1 MQVSTEKKD
10 GLKHEITVTV
20 PQEDVKKAN
29 AKSVRYFAKNVKI
42 DGFRKGHIPDS
53 IVIQRFGADIIQ
65 ETVKDI
71 VDTTYSKAI
80 EESGLDVVGRPL
92 VSLADEVNFDLN
104 KDFTYKLTVEVE
116 PVLEF
121 KPLNELKVKKV
132 VSSVTDDDVSKMIEK
147 LQFNDAKWQVVDDAA
162 FEKGMKASINFVGRC
177 DGIEFEGGKADNFD
191 LIEDVTPMIPGF
203 TEQILNHKANDKFTI
218 NVQFPKDYHALNLAG
233 KDAEFDITV
242 NNVAKRVLPE
252 VNADFISK
260 FGIRNGD
267 IESFRNELRVNMER
281 ELSRNLHAVNSSR
294 LFDALIAQ
302 YGEFDVPDVEVK
314 GFLKK
319 RVDDARSSF
328 AAMGLDTKSFDE
340 NRFASAYHDAAV
352 KDTRIAIIMRVIY
365 DKYDIKEASEE
376 YFNRQLDLYT
386 SAYENQEEIKK
397 EIIKDKK
404 SQQYKSL
411 KAAAL
416 EYELLDKIMLEA
428 CDGEE
433 QQNFYDIV
441 KK

>member
-1 MQVSTEKKD
+1 
-10 GLKHEITVTV
+10 
-20 PQEDVKKAN
+20 
-29 AKSVRYFAKNVKI
+29 
-42 DGFRKGHIPDS
+42 
-53 IVIQRFGADIIQ
+53 
-65 ETVKDI
+65 
-71 VDTTYSKAI
+71 
-80 EESGLDVVGRPL
+80 
-92 VSLADEVNFDLN
+92 
-104 KDFTYKLTVEVE
+104 
-116 PVLEF
+116 
-121 KPLNELKVKKV
+121 
-132 VSSVTDDDVSKMIEK
+132 
-147 LQFNDAKWQVVDDAA
+147 
-162 FEKGMKASINFVGRC
+162 MKASINFVGRC

-328 AAMGLDTKSFDE
+328 VAMGLDTKSFDE